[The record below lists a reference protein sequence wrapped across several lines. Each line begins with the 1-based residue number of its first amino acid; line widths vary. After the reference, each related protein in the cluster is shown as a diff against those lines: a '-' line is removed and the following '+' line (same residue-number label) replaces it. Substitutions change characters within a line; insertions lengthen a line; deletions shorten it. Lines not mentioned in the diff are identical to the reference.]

1 MQCARLVQTVGLL
14 LLFGF
19 VGATGGCGPGTPTP
33 ADTQEAESIG
43 KDHRGR
49 HEQLKAE
56 AKKAQAAPN
65 RFEGRGKRHMG
76 Q

>member
-1 MQCARLVQTVGLL
+1 VQRARLVRTLGLL
-14 LLFGF
+14 LIFGLVS
-19 VGATGGCGPGTPTP
+19 VGGGCGPGTPTP

-56 AKKAQAAPN
+56 AKKAQAAAN